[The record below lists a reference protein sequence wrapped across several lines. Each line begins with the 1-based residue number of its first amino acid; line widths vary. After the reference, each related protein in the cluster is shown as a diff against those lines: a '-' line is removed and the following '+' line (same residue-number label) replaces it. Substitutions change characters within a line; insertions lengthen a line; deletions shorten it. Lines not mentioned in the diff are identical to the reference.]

1 MNVPYDAPIPYDA
14 ALPYDGGV
22 MALRRM
28 WDAAY
33 PPTSPPNWEA
43 VAFYLGG
50 NTPHVWTDSEIERQ
64 PARWRLPIF
73 VRSHD
78 GDPLADAH
86 ASIVWLVR
94 HEVPR
99 GVTLALDYETRVDA
113 AYLAAF
119 DRAVTDA
126 GWRVMVYG
134 TRDFVLRNPK
144 PSGGYWV
151 AEWTGSPH
159 LYPGSAATQWSGSGP
174 FGGAYDPNL
183 VADDTLLWDT
193 WEDPMALFDTVDE
206 FNAAVRKAL
215 GLPADATVATHQ
227 DVVVAIHGGPG
238 RNSLD
243 SIAVQVGA
251 VADKVDTAWDPTAM
265 AAMLAGELEITGI
278 STDPTTGIIS
288 VEFRAKP
295 SA

>member
-1 MNVPYDAPIPYDA
+1 
-14 ALPYDGGV
+14 
-22 MALRRM
+22 M
-28 WDAAY
+28 WDAAF
-33 PPTSPPNWEA
+33 PPTNPPKWE
-43 VAFYLGG
+43 VAAGYIGG
-50 NTPHVWTDSEIERQ
+50 NTPHVWTDQEWVRQ
-64 PARWRLPIF
+64 SARWRLPIF
-73 VRSHD
+73 TRD
-78 GDPLADAH
+78 RGGDPLIDAH
-86 ASIVWLVR
+86 ASISWLVR

-99 GVTLALDYETRVDA
+99 GATLALDYETRVDA

-134 TRDFVLRNPK
+134 SRDAVLRNPK

-159 LYPGSAATQWSGSGP
+159 LYLGSAATQWSGSGP

-206 FNAAVRKAL
+206 FVAAVRKAL

-227 DVVVAIHGGPG
+227 DVVVTIHGGPG

-251 VADKVDTAWDPTAM
+251 VGDKVDAAWDPTAM
-265 AAMLAGELEITGI
+265 AAMLAGELEIRGI
-278 STDPTTGIIS
+278 STDPGGVITVSFGPKTL
-288 VEFRAKP
+288 
-295 SA
+295 